1 MWLWRHELSSRIEG
15 LHSRLKPASP
25 TSLSY
30 CPGLPENGIFH
41 RNMSNYLLAECSG
54 PLLGCRPPTVCLSV
68 LMRSKAFVLWGFV
81 EGRPLEGS
89 CWVPGSQNS
98 HVLLEASDLRT
109 WLKDRVTDWV
119 VPRVWGH
126 GCSVTAVMTK
136 VCWPLLPASLQP
148 LVSLVHFQVSLPP
161 FLSLAKFKQSPQ
173 Q

>member
-1 MWLWRHELSSRIEG
+1 MWLWRHELSSCIEG

-41 RNMSNYLLAECSG
+41 RHVSNYLLVECSG

-81 EGRPLEGS
+81 EGRPLKES

-98 HVLLEASDLRT
+98 HVLLEASDCEDMAQRQSDRLSGTESPGT
-109 WLKDRVTDWV
+109 WLFSHSSDDKGVLTS
-119 VPRVWGH
+119 P
-126 GCSVTAVMTK
+126 
-136 VCWPLLPASLQP
+136 P
-148 LVSLVHFQVSLPP
+148 SLPSAPRKPGSLPGQP